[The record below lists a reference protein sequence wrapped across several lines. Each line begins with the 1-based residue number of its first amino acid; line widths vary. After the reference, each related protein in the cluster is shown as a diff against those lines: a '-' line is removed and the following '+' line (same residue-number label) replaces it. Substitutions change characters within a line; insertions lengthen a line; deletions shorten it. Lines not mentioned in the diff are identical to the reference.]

1 MRRRTGDTKMSSS
14 KIAIIALMFASLSAS
29 TALAGPVKDFETDL
43 RAAYGQYR
51 ISLFATNAA
60 KPDEAA
66 KSLAAFKTA
75 WSGIAGRPVPPH
87 YSDDAR
93 YAEVLKTVA
102 TIADKANAEI
112 AAGKLAEAHET
123 LEAIRDEIGG
133 LHARNGIIG
142 FSDRMNAYHARM
154 EHLLGLA
161 PELDAAGLP
170 AIAGDLAVLGYLA
183 DDVVA
188 NPPADADA
196 SFTALVGDVQKSLVT
211 ARAAVATGDVAAAK
225 TALGGLKAPYAKLFL
240 KFG

>member
-1 MRRRTGDTKMSSS
+1 MSPNRTATIAVLFTSLLMSS
-14 KIAIIALMFASLSAS
+14 
-29 TALAGPVKDFETDL
+29 ALAGPVKDFETDL

-60 KPDEAA
+60 KPDDAA
-66 KSLAAFKTA
+66 KSLAAFKAA
-75 WSGIAGRPVPPH
+75 WARLADRLVPPH

-102 TIADKANAEI
+102 AIADKANAEI
-112 AAGKLAEAHET
+112 AAGKLTEAHET

-154 EHLLGLA
+154 EHVLGLA
-161 PELDAAGLP
+161 PKLDAAGLA

-183 DDVVA
+183 DDIVA

-196 SFTALVGDVQKSLVT
+196 SFTALAGDVQKSLAA
-211 ARAAVATGDVAAAK
+211 ARAAVAVGDVAAAK
-225 TALGGLKAPYAKLFL
+225 SALGGLKTPYAKLFL

>member
-1 MRRRTGDTKMSSS
+1 MSPNR
-14 KIAIIALMFASLSAS
+14 IAAIAVLFASLAAS
-29 TALAGPVKDFETDL
+29 SALAGPVKDFETDL

-75 WSGIAGRPVPPH
+75 WTSIAGRPVPPH

-93 YAEVLKTVA
+93 YADVLKSVA
-102 TIADKANAEI
+102 SIADKATGEI

-133 LHARNGIIG
+133 LHARNGIVG

-154 EHLLGLA
+154 EHVLGLA
-161 PELDAAGLP
+161 PQLDAAGLA

-183 DDVVA
+183 DDIVA

-196 SFTALVGDVQKSLVT
+196 SFTALAGDMQKSLAA
-211 ARAAVATGDVAAAK
+211 ARAAVAAGVLATAK